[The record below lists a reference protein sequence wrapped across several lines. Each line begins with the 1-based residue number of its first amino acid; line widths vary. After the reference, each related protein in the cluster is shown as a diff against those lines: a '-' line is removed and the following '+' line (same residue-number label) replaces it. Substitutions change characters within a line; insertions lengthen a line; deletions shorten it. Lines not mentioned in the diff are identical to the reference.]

1 MARTGKLLC
10 CTKCFLVAFNLLFL
24 VCGLSLLALGVWMH
38 LDTSSALDSLPLM
51 QTTPTAPLVQRLA
64 IVLIT
69 LGSITVLLS
78 FLGCCGAW
86 AESTCFLCLYAF
98 LLSLGFIGQIVIAIL
113 AASFRLKLHDRVSSA
128 MLSQVRMDYNKTSP
142 DAAGRT
148 DPLTLAWDTM
158 QVRFNCCGAAGP
170 ADYVSSAWFNQS
182 RLGRGLYVPAT
193 CCVLLNDDPL
203 APKPAFVTQ
212 CQVAAANYPRTHRPS
227 RALNTKGCQ
236 EAMLDWLTEHMLKMI
251 AVLVSLVIIQIFGAI
266 FACVLLARI
275 RRRQSKYPWYVGD
288 QDDE

>member
-1 MARTGKLLC
+1 
-10 CTKCFLVAFNLLFL
+10 
-24 VCGLSLLALGVWMH
+24 MH
-38 LDTSSALDSLPLM
+38 LDTASALGSLPLL

-64 IVLIT
+64 HLLIG

-98 LLSLGFIGQIVIAIL
+98 LLSLGFIAQIVIAIL
-113 AASFRLKLHDRVSSA
+113 AASFRSKLHATVTST
-128 MLSQVRMDYNKTSP
+128 MLSQVKTDYNKTTP
-142 DAAGRT
+142 DPTGKP

-170 ADYVSSAWFNQS
+170 ADYVSSSWFNQS

-193 CCVLLNDDPL
+193 CCVLLNDDPT
-203 APKPAFVTQ
+203 APRPAYVTQ
-212 CQVAAANYPRTHRPS
+212 CQVAAANFARTPRRRS

-236 EAMLDWLTEHMLKMI
+236 EAMVDWLKQHMLKMI
-251 AVLVSLVIIQIFGAI
+251 AVLVCLVLVQIFGTI

-275 RRRQSKYPWYVGD
+275 RRRQNKYPWYVGD
-288 QDDE
+288 EDDE